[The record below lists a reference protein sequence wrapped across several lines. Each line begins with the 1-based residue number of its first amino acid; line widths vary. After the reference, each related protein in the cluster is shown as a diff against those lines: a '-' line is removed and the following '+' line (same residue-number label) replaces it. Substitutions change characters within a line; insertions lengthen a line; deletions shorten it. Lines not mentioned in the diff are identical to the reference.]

1 VHLLLR
7 CLPPCR
13 RKVSCSRPRARARER
28 GDATTRVSYNRRWD
42 GRREI
47 ERERVV
53 LGRRRERDGSN

>member
-28 GDATTRVSYNRRWD
+28 GDATTRVSYNRR
-42 GRREI
+42 
-47 ERERVV
+47 
-53 LGRRRERDGSN
+53 